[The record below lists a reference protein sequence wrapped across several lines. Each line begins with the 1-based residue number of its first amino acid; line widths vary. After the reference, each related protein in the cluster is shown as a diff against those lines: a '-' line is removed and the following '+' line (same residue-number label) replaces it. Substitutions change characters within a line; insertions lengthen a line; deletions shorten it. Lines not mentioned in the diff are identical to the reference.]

1 MTEKEYQRYWR
12 RVAYYGFTPEEAF
25 NAPVRVP
32 LWIYRVE
39 QEEGC
44 AFVDFLQRQFDMGN
58 SIADIARSID
68 VKHCRLF
75 HWVRKFRN
83 AGTLNFNEGK
93 Q

>member
-25 NAPVRVP
+25 SAPIRVP

-44 AFVDFLQRQFDMGN
+44 AFVDFLKREFALGY
-58 SIADIARSID
+58 SIADVARSID
-68 VKHCRLF
+68 VTHARLF
-75 HWVRKFRN
+75 NRIRKYRKDGLLVN
-83 AGTLNFNEGK
+83 D
-93 Q
+93 

>member
-25 NAPVRVP
+25 NAPIRVP
-32 LWIYRVE
+32 LWMYRVE

-44 AFVDFLQRQFDMGN
+44 SFVDFLKREFAMGF
-58 SIADIARSID
+58 SICAVARSIEVHQD
-68 VKHCRLF
+68 TLY

-83 AGTLNFNEGK
+83 SGLLS
-93 Q
+93 